1 MNTTDPT
8 KCICGC
14 GAVFANEKC
23 KNDYPPSVLIGMYQ
37 DRELDMAEEAL
48 REGHFEEA
56 SAMALVFIARRL
68 NDIALKQD
76 EQHEEVISQL
86 NDIADRVR

>member
-8 KCICGC
+8 KCISGC

-23 KNDYPPSVLIGMYQ
+23 KNDYPLSLLIAMLHESAI
-37 DRELDMAEEAL
+37 DRAEEAL
-48 REGHFEEA
+48 HEGHFEEA